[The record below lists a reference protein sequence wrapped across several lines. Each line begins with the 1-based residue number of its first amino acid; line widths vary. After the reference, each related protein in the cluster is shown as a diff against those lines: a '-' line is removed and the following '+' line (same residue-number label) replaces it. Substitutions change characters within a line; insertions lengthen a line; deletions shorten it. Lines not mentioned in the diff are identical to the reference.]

1 MMLVPEAYKNQ
12 PALDDKPEI
21 TAFYDYYSGL
31 QEAWDG
37 PALLVYT
44 CRCVYVFIDIDI
56 HTYRYM
62 DIYTHTTTPPL
73 LTAGHRGATISA
85 SANTLRACTVV
96 SPVPSAPDPPPQAP
110 RPSA

>member
-44 CRCVYVFIDIDI
+44 CICVCVCIDTYI
-56 HTYRYM
+56 HVYIC
-62 DIYTHTTTPPL
+62 IYIWIYIPL
-73 LTAGHRGATISA
+73 
-85 SANTLRACTVV
+85 
-96 SPVPSAPDPPPQAP
+96 
-110 RPSA
+110 

>member
-1 MMLVPEAYKNQ
+1 MEALMMLVPEAYKNQ

-37 PALLVYT
+37 PALLVCT

-56 HTYRYM
+56 HTHIYGYIYPYKYVCEFVCVVCVSLYM
-62 DIYTHTTTPPL
+62 
-73 LTAGHRGATISA
+73 
-85 SANTLRACTVV
+85 CT
-96 SPVPSAPDPPPQAP
+96 
-110 RPSA
+110 

>member
-56 HTYRYM
+56 HTHIYM
-62 DIYTHTTTPPL
+62 DIYTPV
-73 LTAGHRGATISA
+73 SMC
-85 SANTLRACTVV
+85 ANLCVLCVYPCICTH
-96 SPVPSAPDPPPQAP
+96 
-110 RPSA
+110 